1 MTWNFNLKLSSNTCW
16 KTYSFCYFHCFFYFG
31 VGHKALFVSCE
42 DLEDAQQLMKGVNAG
57 RTPVTGWF
65 FWVDTFLKLIFS
77 GIFVDFYWVL
87 ATFAGV
93 TPNFSVSLATETVT
107 GYVCTHVQNQK
118 YMKPPPRSVMGPLNL
133 HLDFLN
139 FFNWNQFVQRKRCCL
154 IKPMKSHLKS
164 IFCCFR
170 VF

>member
-93 TPNFSVSLATETVT
+93 TPNFSVSYGDWDGYRLCLHTLSESKIYETASTECY
-107 GYVCTHVQNQK
+107 GSFK
-118 YMKPPPRSVMGPLNL
+118 SSSG
-133 HLDFLN
+133 FLK
-139 FFNWNQFVQRKRCCL
+139 FF
-154 IKPMKSHLKS
+154 
-164 IFCCFR
+164 
-170 VF
+170 